1 MADAAAV
8 VPKKTVAPNVK
19 FTPVI
24 VTDVPPAIR
33 PEPGETEEM
42 DGPVVYAYAAAFF
55 PV

>member
-1 MADAAAV
+1 VADVAV
-8 VPKKTVAPNVK
+8 VPPKETVAPNVK

-24 VTDVPPAIR
+24 VTDVPPSIG
-33 PEPGETEEM
+33 PEPGKTGEI

>member
-8 VPKKTVAPNVK
+8 LPKETVAPNVK

-24 VTDVPPAIR
+24 ATDVPPALG
-33 PEPGETEEM
+33 PELGETEEM